1 MTSIDLP
8 NVIDSDNLNKTP
20 LINGG
25 TNPLLYTAQD
35 NDVGV
40 VFHYAANHNIIKQY
54 INVDYRI
61 ISIKIDNSLI
71 DKASMYVPIQ

>member
-1 MTSIDLP
+1 MISIDLP
-8 NVIDSDNLNKTP
+8 NFIDSDNLNKTQ

-25 TNPLLYTAQD
+25 TNPFLYTAQD

-40 VFHYAANHNIIKQY
+40 VFHFAGNHNIIKQY

-61 ISIKIDNSLI
+61 ISIKIYNSLI

>member
-1 MTSIDLP
+1 MISIDLP
-8 NVIDSDNLNKTP
+8 NFIDSDNLNKTL

-25 TNPLLYTAQD
+25 RNPFLSIAQD

-61 ISIKIDNSLI
+61 ISIKFTS
-71 DKASMYVPIQ
+71 P